1 MQVTSHVC
9 AVKPRE
15 TGHRGRSMVVAMVA
29 MVARPRKEEGRK
41 EGEEGVA
48 EGLEA
53 GPHHP
58 WSRVLLFALF
68 KHGG

>member
-1 MQVTSHVC
+1 
-9 AVKPRE
+9 
-15 TGHRGRSMVVAMVA
+15 MVA

-41 EGEEGVA
+41 EGAEGGAEGVA

-53 GPHHP
+53 GRRHP
-58 WSRVLLFALF
+58 WSRFLLFARV